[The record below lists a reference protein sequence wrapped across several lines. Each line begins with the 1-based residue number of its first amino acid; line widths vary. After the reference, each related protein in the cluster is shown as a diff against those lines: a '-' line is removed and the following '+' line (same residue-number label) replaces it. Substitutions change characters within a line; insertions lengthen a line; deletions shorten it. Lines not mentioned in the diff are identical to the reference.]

1 MSKLL
6 ASNFSRLKKNKVFW
20 VECICMVLFGLYL
33 VGRKYL
39 ERLKYQEESVL
50 DNGFFAYVLV
60 IGFAMAAFG
69 SLFLGTEYS
78 DGTIRNKLIVGHTR
92 MRIYLANLIVSLAAG
107 GLMCLCFIIPA
118 AALGILLLGMFETKM
133 STLLW
138 ILLGSF
144 LLTAAFGSIFTLFG
158 MLCSNKAGAAAGC
171 LLLVLGL
178 FIPAV
183 VVNGRLDAPEYVT
196 SYRMSESE
204 GMEAYA
210 EPNPKYLTGT
220 AREVYQFVYDF
231 LPTGQA
237 MQYSFMTAINLWRMP
252 LYSLLISVCTT
263 GAGVFLFRK
272 KNIK

>member
-144 LLTAAFGSIFTLFG
+144 LLTADSFFSP
-158 MLCSNKAGAAAGC
+158 KAQ
-171 LLLVLGL
+171 L
-178 FIPAV
+178 
-183 VVNGRLDAPEYVT
+183 
-196 SYRMSESE
+196 
-204 GMEAYA
+204 
-210 EPNPKYLTGT
+210 
-220 AREVYQFVYDF
+220 
-231 LPTGQA
+231 
-237 MQYSFMTAINLWRMP
+237 
-252 LYSLLISVCTT
+252 
-263 GAGVFLFRK
+263 
-272 KNIK
+272 